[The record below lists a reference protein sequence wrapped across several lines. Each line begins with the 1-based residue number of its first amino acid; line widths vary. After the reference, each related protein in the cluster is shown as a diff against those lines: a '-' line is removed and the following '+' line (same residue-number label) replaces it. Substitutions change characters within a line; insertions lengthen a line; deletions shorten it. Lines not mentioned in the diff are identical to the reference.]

1 MEKSCREL
9 MKQWLRRNRMTVSLI
24 LVFTFT
30 ASGLSAQKMTADS
43 TRFPIGGQIYL
54 TLSLEV
60 NAGDRVTWPETGD
73 TLTSRV
79 EIISK
84 TPVDTSKTENGKL
97 LLSQKLLI
105 TSFDTGFITVPP
117 VSFQLATNG
126 GSTQQL
132 LSDPLLLEITKP
144 TVDLTKDIRD
154 IKPVMTAPY
163 TLRDFLP
170 WILLLLAA
178 GLIGTLLWF
187 YIRNRKRN
195 KPFIK
200 LPSRPARP
208 PHELALEALDNLKK
222 EQLWQ
227 KGQVKEYYTRLTD
240 ILREYFEK
248 RFGVNAA
255 EMTSDEI
262 LGVMKDFLEEV
273 STLND
278 LRKVLTLADLAKFA
292 KGQPIGAE
300 NELSFTYA
308 RSIVMTTSAAPVMTQ
323 ESSIVSETSTENASI
338 SKTNK
343 D

>member
-1 MEKSCREL
+1 MER
-9 MKQWLRRNRMTVSLI
+9 WLRSSGKTVSLTLALLLI
-24 LVFTFT
+24 TT
-30 ASGLSAQKMTADS
+30 GLSAQKMSADS

-54 TLSLEV
+54 NLSMEV

-73 TLTSRV
+73 TLTSQV

-84 TPVDTSKTENGKL
+84 SPVDSVKAGNGSL

-117 VSFQLATNG
+117 VTFLYAAKD
-126 GSTQQL
+126 GSTRQV
-132 LSDPLLLEITKP
+132 LSNPLLLEVTRP
-144 TVDLTKDIRD
+144 VVDLTKDIRD
-154 IKPVMTAPY
+154 IKPVMTAPF

-200 LPSRPARP
+200 LPSKPVKP
-208 PHELALEALDNLKK
+208 PHEQALEELELLKK

-227 KGQVKEYYTRLTD
+227 KGQIKEYYTRLTD

-308 RSIVMTTSAAPVMTQ
+308 RSVVMTTSAAPSLTQ
-323 ESSIVSETSTENASI
+323 ENAAPGEKSTGNVSSSN
-338 SKTNK
+338 TNK